1 MNTPSHS
8 QAGEEQAEE
17 PQLENVQPED
27 EQPEEEAPFAYTHS
41 SGFPELLEQLG
52 ATLLVSTYQA
62 GKLCAFRARDGRLYM
77 VPRTFDRAMG
87 IAADA
92 NRLAIATGYQVWF
105 MQNEAILASRIE
117 PAAKHD
123 ACYIPRTSHVT
134 SNIDAHEIAWSGDE
148 LWIVNTHFSCLC
160 TLDPSYSFVPRWTP
174 NFITELV
181 RRDRCH
187 LNGLAM
193 EQGRPRY
200 VTALGESDTTEG
212 WRENKKDGGCLIDVP
227 SGEVVVRGFCM
238 PHSPRVHD
246 GRVWLLDSGNGRLVT
261 VDVQSGRMD
270 VIAELPGYP
279 RGMALYDRYA
289 FIGLSQIRETAT
301 FGGVPVAERSD
312 NRKCCVWVVDITA
325 GKIIEFIEFQ
335 QTVQEVF
342 DVQLLP
348 GIRFPALVGLEKQT
362 IQRASVVGP
371 QRPIDA

>member
-1 MNTPSHS
+1 
-8 QAGEEQAEE
+8 
-17 PQLENVQPED
+17 
-27 EQPEEEAPFAYTHS
+27 
-41 SGFPELLEQLG
+41 
-52 ATLLVSTYQA
+52 
-62 GKLCAFRARDGRLYM
+62 M

-105 MQNEAILASRIE
+105 MQNETILASRIE
-117 PAAKHD
+117 SAAKHD

-148 LWIVNTHFSCLC
+148 LWIVNTHFSCLS

-227 SGEVVVRGFCM
+227 SGEVAVRGFCM

-261 VDVQSGRMD
+261 VDVQTGQMD

-279 RGMALYDRYA
+279 RGMALHDRYA

-301 FGGVPVAERSD
+301 FGGVPVAERTD
-312 NRKCCVWVVDITA
+312 KRKCGVWVADIVS

-335 QTVQEVF
+335 QTVHEVF

-348 GIRFPALVGLEKQT
+348 GIQFPALIGLEKQT

-371 QRPIDA
+371 QRPIDTE